1 MQQILFRMASE
12 KGSNAGDIGQDCK
25 YWPGCYLRRVQ
36 MLQILAR
43 MASEKASNVASISQD
58 GI

>member
-12 KGSNAGDIGQDCK
+12 KGSNAGNIGQDCK
-25 YWPGCYLRRVQ
+25 YWPGCHLRRVQ